1 MTKILHID
9 LIYTNQQCQGMYIKR
24 KSFIQW
30 LEHEIYLLGLMSGA
44 TIQFLIGII
53 PQMSDCC
60 ITAISYKDVW
70 KLPYLNICMGLGRQ
84 LQINIQCHYTLRRV
98 WSMNHRVQEHKFT
111 ETQRLL
117 SLGFKSEL
125 IIIVII
131 FIISK
136 STPFIYHAYYCHCG
150 FTSCIFNDIHLT
162 VPLIILVVHK
172 AASLYT
178 PKTFGHQSY

>member
-1 MTKILHID
+1 
-9 LIYTNQQCQGMYIKR
+9 MYIKR

-84 LQINIQCHYTLRRV
+84 LQVNIECHYTLRRV
-98 WSMNHRVQEHKFT
+98 WSINHRVQEHKFT
-111 ETQRLL
+111 ETQQLL
-117 SLGFKSEL
+117 SLGFKYNCNH
-125 IIIVII
+125 
-131 FIISK
+131 
-136 STPFIYHAYYCHCG
+136 PHCQQKDS
-150 FTSCIFNDIHLT
+150 FYLPRLLMSLW
-162 VPLIILVVHK
+162 VHF
-172 AASLYT
+172 LH
-178 PKTFGHQSY
+178 F